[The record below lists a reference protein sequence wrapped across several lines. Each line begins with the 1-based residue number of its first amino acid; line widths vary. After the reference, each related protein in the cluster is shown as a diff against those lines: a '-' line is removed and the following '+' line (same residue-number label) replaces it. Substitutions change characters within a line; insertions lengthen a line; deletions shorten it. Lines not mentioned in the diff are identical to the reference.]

1 VWKKCI
7 LKGIW
12 QPRWL
17 WWLLVALST
26 LCWLAVHIWKRV
38 TGSGPPTFRQRN
50 AIQCNANRCKAIS
63 IWSYFHRWAVEVNV
77 HMYFSLGGAGNCQW
91 AWQAGLLSTHGVL
104 TVCQTLFRCRCSCL
118 ICRPRRPR
126 SAGFC
131 SSSRFWCWIC
141 YSTEKNGNKPCP
153 YC

>member
-1 VWKKCI
+1 MDTMKPKMSTSKIKVFSVFPIQFSTSFLDCRTTVTVWKKCI

-63 IWSYFHRWAVEVNV
+63 IWSYFQRWGVEVNV
-77 HMYFSLGGAGNCQW
+77 HMYFSLGGRETVSGRGRLAYW
-91 AWQAGLLSTHGVL
+91 ARMECWQFARHPSD
-104 TVCQTLFRCRCSCL
+104 
-118 ICRPRRPR
+118 
-126 SAGFC
+126 ADAAA
-131 SSSRFWCWIC
+131 
-141 YSTEKNGNKPCP
+141 
-153 YC
+153 